1 MARPS
6 TANTGATLPRFS
18 AYTAVSGHAFSRLT
32 LAIRRRDG
40 ANAAD
45 HARFD
50 TYWTPVA
57 LLPGAAWVRPDP
69 RPADYESGSR
79 LPCVSIVVYLR
90 RSGAYLDC
98 HGLQWTRMDCNPGC
112 NSSLLAG
119 PRTYLS
125 CGRREAAARAQLGA
139 QEARYARL
147 WAEVWRLA
155 RATWRD
161 LMDYPALRSA
171 LGSALELENIVS
183 AHGQPVLGG
192 WMFPVISRRTLRAP
206 TGPGGLRLSDRWAG
220 TGTMP

>member
-1 MARPS
+1 MPSPSGAVPDESAAARARHAAAGAARSYRGRRPPSAPLGGITVTAAPALRRDQANMAP
-6 TANTGATLPRFS
+6 AHKAGATLPRFS

-112 NSSLLAG
+112 NSSVPAQARGPTCLVGAG
-119 PRTYLS
+119 KLPKS
-125 CGRREAAARAQLGA
+125 
-139 QEARYARL
+139 
-147 WAEVWRLA
+147 
-155 RATWRD
+155 
-161 LMDYPALRSA
+161 
-171 LGSALELENIVS
+171 
-183 AHGQPVLGG
+183 
-192 WMFPVISRRTLRAP
+192 
-206 TGPGGLRLSDRWAG
+206 
-220 TGTMP
+220 